1 MLIISLRETRTIII
15 IIITI
20 VIIIITVIAF
30 DLMNSTAKFR
40 DSSIISKDNYSVQ
53 AEEDSIVLITLR
65 ITITATT
72 TTMIT
77 NYVTTTIT
85 LLNYY

>member
-1 MLIISLRETRTIII
+1 MLIISLRETRTII

-40 DSSIISKDNYSVQ
+40 DSSMISKDNYSVQ

>member
-1 MLIISLRETRTIII
+1 MLIISLRETRTII

>member
-1 MLIISLRETRTIII
+1 
-15 IIITI
+15 
-20 VIIIITVIAF
+20 
-30 DLMNSTAKFR
+30 MNSTAKFR
-40 DSSIISKDNYSVQ
+40 DSSMISKDNYSVQ